1 MEDRSCLLSNTFQS
15 IMFETVNVMAVQA
28 VLSPLA
34 LRRTTAIVVDDELRI
49 SPEII
54 CCDLCADTDCS
65 IWPHCTAGREFAQV
79 LVNLGGRGTLQ
90 FGVATARE
98 CASSRRVS
106 CVGALPLGVGRKA
119 LHLPSPAASSSTTAG
134 TSEEEGLHV
143 RPLPHILGDFF
154 SNVAEFF
161 GGGGTGPSP
170 HNVGEY
176 HDDNKPAWFR
186 NSLRGPSEKISM
198 APTQRVFRLAGRI
211 LGAVHFVFHP
221 ANHLRSKVSYNS

>member
-1 MEDRSCLLSNTFQS
+1 
-15 IMFETVNVMAVQA
+15 MFETVNVMAVQA

-49 SPEII
+49 APEII

-106 CVGALPLGVGRKA
+106 CVRALPLGVGRKA
-119 LHLPSPAASSSTTAG
+119 LHPSSPAASSMTTAG
-134 TSEEEGLHV
+134 TSEEEGLHA
-143 RPLPHILGDFF
+143 RPLPHIVGDCFF
-154 SNVAEFF
+154 SVAEFF
-161 GGGGTGPSP
+161 GGGRIGTFSLPPQIDEEFSGGGGTGPPP
-170 HNVGEY
+170 HNAGVYFGGRGTGPPHKSGAY
-176 HDDNKPAWFR
+176 VPDMTVAIQ
-186 NSLRGPSEKISM
+186 SILLLRI
-198 APTQRVFRLAGRI
+198 GRTM
-211 LGAVHFVFHP
+211 
-221 ANHLRSKVSYNS
+221 RSGRGLQQ